1 MAGMRMNYSDKG
13 TAEFR
18 LLNFGSPNKGGSP
31 GNLARALP
39 A

>member
-18 LLNFGSPNKGGSP
+18 LLNSGSPNKGGSP